1 MERFYRL
8 SIPIIACVVMTGC
21 DGSASQEEAG
31 GHRDA
36 SSPVN
41 QEAVAALIQKTMD
54 NMVFVEGGSFQMGDF
69 GPLMPNSG
77 GRTYTADSDNKPV
90 HEVTLDSFSI
100 SAVQV
105 SYDDYDIYTEAMG
118 LPRINTAGYEFQYR
132 ASNIPAGVD
141 WYQARNYCEWLGD
154 QTGLPFSLPTEAQW
168 EYAAR
173 SRGQFQLYGTFDG
186 KYMNPGVNYPTRD
199 EIKSSTPSGSM
210 GPHTIGLYPPNS
222 IGLYQMGLNGF
233 EWVKDWYDENFYKTS
248 PRNNPVGPNEGEYK
262 VLRGAGFSEMYRA
275 KLIVN
280 RRHSLPDLAL
290 DEPILSLT
298 HSPAHLYTFRCSLAH
313 DDQS

>member
-21 DGSASQEEAG
+21 DSTTSQEQAG

-36 SSPVN
+36 GSPVN

-105 SYDDYDIYTEAMG
+105 SYADYDIYTEAME
-118 LPRINTAGYEFQYR
+118 LPRINTEGIEVEYR
-132 ASNIPAGVD
+132 ASDVPAGVD
-141 WYQARNYCEWLGD
+141 WYQARDYCEWLGE

-173 SRGQFQLYGTFDG
+173 SRGQFLPFATTDGYINRGT
-186 KYMNPGVNYPTRD
+186 NYPSRA
-199 EIKSSTPSGSM
+199 EILASTPSPLI
-210 GPHTIGLYPPNS
+210 GPQSIKLIPPNPL
-222 IGLYQMGLNGF
+222 GLYQMGLNGF
-233 EWVKDWYDENFYKTS
+233 EWVSDWYDENYYSVS
-248 PRNNPVGPNEGEYK
+248 PTKNPTGPIMGTQR
-262 VLRGAGFSEMYRA
+262 VQRGADFGEGNSSNL
-275 KLIVN
+275 LIN
-280 RRHSLPDLAL
+280 RRKKNPDLSYN
-290 DEPILSLT
+290 DPRGLSS
-298 HSPAHLYTFRCSLAH
+298 HSAYRVNTVRCAINK
-313 DDQS
+313 QTY

>member
-8 SIPIIACVVMTGC
+8 SVPIIACLVMTGC
-21 DGSASQEEAG
+21 DSSASQEGIG

-36 SSPVN
+36 GSPVN

-105 SYDDYDIYTEAMG
+105 SYADYDIYTEAMG
-118 LPRINTAGYEFQYR
+118 LPRINTEGIEVEYR
-132 ASNIPAGVD
+132 ASDVPAGVD
-141 WYQARNYCEWLGD
+141 WYQARDYCEWLGD

-173 SRGQFQLYGTFDG
+173 SRGQFQLFGTFDG
-186 KYMNPGVNYPTRD
+186 KYPVPGASYPTRE
-199 EIKSSTPSGSM
+199 EIISSTPSQLI
-210 GPHTIGLYPPNS
+210 GPYKLGIYPPNELG
-222 IGLYQMGLNGF
+222 IYHMGLNGF
-233 EWVKDWYDENFYKTS
+233 EWVNDWYKETYYKLS
-248 PRNNPVGPNEGEYK
+248 PYINPDGPSEGQFK
-262 VLRGAGFSEMYRA
+262 VTRGAEFG
-275 KLIVN
+275 LGN
-280 RRHSLPDLAL
+280 RSNIIISRHHSRPDLSYSQPREGRIHRPHSLF
-290 DEPILSLT
+290 
-298 HSPAHLYTFRCSLAH
+298 TFRCSIKNL
-313 DDQS
+313 

>member
-1 MERFYRL
+1 MDRFYRL
-8 SIPIIACVVMTGC
+8 SVPIIACLVMTGC
-21 DGSASQEEAG
+21 DGNASQGDAG

-69 GPLMPNSG
+69 GPLTPNSG
-77 GRTYTADSDNKPV
+77 GRTYTSDSDNKPV

-105 SYDDYDIYTEAMG
+105 SYADYDIYTEATG
-118 LPRINTAGYEFQYR
+118 LPRINTDGYEFQYR
-132 ASNIPAGVD
+132 APNIPAGVD
-141 WYQARNYCEWLGD
+141 WYQARDYCEWLGE

-173 SRGQFQLYGTFDG
+173 SRGQFQLFGTFDG
-186 KYMNPGVNYPTRD
+186 KYMNPGVNYPTND
-199 EIKSSTPSGSM
+199 EIKASTPSGSM

-222 IGLYQMGLNGF
+222 LGIYQMGLNGY
-233 EWVKDWYDENFYKTS
+233 EWMMDWYAEDYYAQS
-248 PRNNPVGPNEGEYK
+248 PKNNPTGPDDGSYK
-262 VLRGAGFSEMYRA
+262 VLRGAAFSATHRA
-275 KLIVN
+275 KLLVN
-280 RRHSLPDLAL
+280 RRHTLPN
-290 DEPILSLT
+290 LSLEKPIGRLT
-298 HSPAHLYTFRCSLAH
+298 RSPSRLYTFRCLLSLEK
-313 DDQS
+313 